1 MKDITNVFCTHIMRL
16 LEERGI
22 SQSDLAK
29 QCGIS
34 ASILTEISKGVANP
48 KLTTVAALA
57 EALEVPVALLFLPED
72 SLEWQL
78 YKFVPKEHSKK
89 IPSGYGY
96 IKDVVLPEGKIAII
110 QEWIDSTKIIRQRK

>member
-1 MKDITNVFCTHIMRL
+1 MKDITNVFCTHVMRL

-48 KLTTVAALA
+48 KLTTVSALA

-78 YKFVPKEHSKK
+78 YKFVPKEQSKK

-110 QEWIDSTKIIRQRK
+110 KEWADSSIKRRGK